1 MNRIMHVVEVLT
13 DRLKVLMK
21 EHGVKAAPLARRA
34 QLNESAVRDILRGR
48 SKNPGIVTLTKIAGV
63 LNLRPSALYEED
75 QNWPVL
81 GAIEGD
87 GQLRELSKDEVRP
100 SRVLNPF
107 FAMRAERYG
116 AILVQGSGLAPL
128 AFDGDYLIVERDGS
142 GVQDTDLGRPCLCTL
157 EDGRKVVR
165 AIRRGDEQGK
175 YHLFSVG
182 PYGASEP
189 NAPLVSAVR
198 IALVL
203 PPAFVPD
210 LPEPTHRG
218 NPNVL
223 HEDADAYSAD

>member
-1 MNRIMHVVEVLT
+1 MHVVEVLT

-75 QNWPVL
+75 QSWQVL
-81 GAIEGD
+81 GVIEGD
-87 GQLRELSKDEVRP
+87 GQLREVTAGEVKP

-116 AILVQGSGLAPL
+116 AVLVQGSGLGPL
-128 AFDGDYLIVERDGS
+128 AFDGDYLIVERDAS
-142 GVQDTDLGRPCLCTL
+142 GVEDADLGRPCLVTL
-157 EDGRKVVR
+157 EDGRKIVR
-165 AIRRGDEQGK
+165 ALRRGDEPGK

-182 PYGASEP
+182 PYGSSEP
-189 NAPLVSAVR
+189 NATVVSAVR

-210 LPEPTHRG
+210 LHEPTHASD
-218 NPNVL
+218 PNVL
-223 HEDADAYSAD
+223 HEDEEAYSTD

>member
-1 MNRIMHVVEVLT
+1 MHVVEVLT

-75 QNWPVL
+75 QSWPVL

-87 GQLRELSKDEVRP
+87 GQLRDLDDSDGQAG
-100 SRVLNPF
+100 RVLNPF
-107 FAMRAERYG
+107 FAMRVERYG
-116 AILVQGSGLAPL
+116 AVLVQGSGLAPL
-128 AFDGDYLIVERDGS
+128 AFDGDYLIVERDAA
-142 GVQDTDLGRPCLCTL
+142 GVQDIDLGRPCLCTL
-157 EDGRKVVR
+157 EDGRRVVR
-165 AIRRGDEQGK
+165 AIRRGDEPNRF
-175 YHLFSVG
+175 HLFSVG

-189 NAPLVSAVR
+189 NAAVQSAVR

-210 LPEPTHRG
+210 LPEPTHKSDLS
-218 NPNVL
+218 VM
-223 HEDADAYSAD
+223 HEEGAAYSAT